1 MKIHITKLLE
11 IFSILWIIWSFKLI
25 SNSFSHVP
33 GTEKNTFLIHNE
45 VINKNFVSFILESS
59 VCNLG
64 TYAAIIAIIYSFINI
79 YHPTLICQKHHI
91 FILYIY
97 SSLTFILNFPLFFRT
112 IPWFLIRIFLLI

>member
-1 MKIHITKLLE
+1 MKYFIEIIE
-11 IFSILWIIWSFKLI
+11 IFSIFWIIWSFKLI
-25 SNSFSHVP
+25 SNSFY
-33 GTEKNTFLIHNE
+33 ENTFLIHNE
-45 VINKNFVSFILESS
+45 VLNKNFVSFILESS